1 MYPAILTPD
10 SYEALRQVIE
20 LDTSGYNFAVVTPA
34 SIIFWKV
41 LSINANFLFGIPLI
55 QSFLIYLALF
65 MWNSILL
72 PRKDKKTSFLITGLM
87 YLTPFF
93 GPLAVTIWKDVP
105 YIAITMIGLAV
116 LTKLKA
122 NDKNLRWHFFLGG
135 GLLAIGATFRYEGFL
150 VLLVC
155 SILLV
160 ACHYLYK
167 KLFGISIYL
176 KFAFI
181 FFMASIISILLSS
194 GFSKMTHMQAPG
206 NFYKTQSF
214 FLDLEFVNSNFP
226 ETLPLEIKGVL
237 QKISVERN
245 LVGIKS
251 CTDTQNFYA
260 SDFNLDYANVEAKNM
275 PKYWLQALSSNARE
289 AIIVSRIC
297 RSSSVLPL
305 PLSYIPESSYWPTT
319 GMSPNQ
325 LRPERPFVIERF
337 FYPVGWAWSK
347 IWGINGNLIAW
358 PGLHF
363 SIVIIFMIL
372 RVQKRNLFRFGMGKV
387 IMMIPLTF
395 LMARSLILFGTIA
408 SQEFRYFAHV
418 YFISIPLLL
427 AFLFNN
433 LRAPNRLGK

>member
-10 SYEALRQVIE
+10 SYEALRQVIA
-20 LDTSGYNFAVVTPA
+20 LDTSLYNSAVVTPS
-34 SIIFWKV
+34 SIIFWKIF
-41 LSINANFLFGIPLI
+41 SINANFLFGIPLI

-72 PRKDKKTSFLITGLM
+72 PSKDKKTSFLITGLM

-122 NDKNLRWHFFLGG
+122 NDKNLWSHFFLGG
-135 GLLAIGATFRYEGFL
+135 GLLAFGATFRYEGFL
-150 VLLVC
+150 VLLVG
-155 SILLV
+155 SILLF
-160 ACHYLYK
+160 ACHYLYR
-167 KLFGISIYL
+167 KLFGISVYF

-181 FFMASIISILLSS
+181 FFVASIISILLSS
-194 GFSKMTHMQAPG
+194 GFSKITHIDTPG

-214 FLDLEFVNSNFP
+214 FLDLEYVNSNFP
-226 ETLPLEIKGVL
+226 ETLPLGIKDVL
-237 QKISVERN
+237 QKISIERN

-251 CTDTQNFYA
+251 CTDTQNFYS
-260 SDFNLDYANVEAKNM
+260 SDFDLNYANDEAKNM

-289 AIIVSRIC
+289 ALIVSRIC

-305 PLSYIPESSYWPTT
+305 PLSYIPESGYWPTT
-319 GMSPNQ
+319 GMSPNL

-337 FYPVGWAWSK
+337 FYPVGWVWSK

-363 SIVIIFMIL
+363 SIIIIFMIFRL
-372 RVQKRNLFRFGMGKV
+372 QKRNLFRFGMGNV
-387 IMMIPLTF
+387 VMAIPMIF
-395 LMARSLILFGTIA
+395 LIARSLILFGTVA

-418 YFISIPLLL
+418 YFISIPLLI
-427 AFLFNN
+427 AFLLNN
-433 LRAPNRLGK
+433 LRAPNRLG

>member
-10 SYEALRQVIE
+10 SYEAIRQITAS
-20 LDTSGYNFAVVTPA
+20 DTSLFNSAVVTPS
-34 SIIFWKV
+34 SIIFWKIFSV
-41 LSINANFLFGIPLI
+41 GGNFLFGILI
-55 QSFLIYLALF
+55 FQSFLIYLALF
-65 MWNSILL
+65 MWTSILL
-72 PRKDKKTSFLITGLM
+72 PSKDTKTRFLITGLM

-105 YIAITMIGLAV
+105 YIAITMIGLAI
-116 LTKLKA
+116 LTKLQTT
-122 NDKNLRWHFFLGG
+122 NQNLWLSFFGG
-135 GLLAIGATFRYEGFL
+135 GMLAFGATFRYEGFI
-150 VLLVC
+150 VLLV
-155 SILLV
+155 STILLF

-167 KLFGISIYL
+167 KLFKTKIYL

-181 FFMASIISILLSS
+181 FFGAAILSMLLSLV
-194 GFSKMTHMQAPG
+194 FNKITHMQAPG

-214 FLDLEFVNSNFP
+214 FLDLEYVNSNFP
-226 ETLPLEIKGVL
+226 ETLPLEIKNVL
-237 QKISVERN
+237 QKISTERS

-260 SDFNLDYANVEAKNM
+260 SDFDLDYANKEAANM
-275 PKYWLQALSSNARE
+275 PKYWFQALNSNARE

-297 RSSSVLPL
+297 RSSSVLPV
-305 PLSYIPESSYWPTT
+305 PLSYIPQSGYWPTT

-337 FYPVGWAWSK
+337 FYPIGWAWSK
-347 IWGINGNLIAW
+347 MWGINGNLIAW

-363 SIVIIFMIL
+363 SIVVIFLI
-372 RVQKRNLFRFGMGKV
+372 FRFQKSKSSRFGTGNA

-427 AFLFNN
+427 GFLLSI
-433 LRAPNRLGK
+433 LRAPKDLDK